1 MTTKKRPAAAPPPP
15 TSAAAA
21 LEDLTRGR
29 IIEHIALD
37 ELLPYARNSR
47 THSAEQINQIAASI
61 REFGF
66 TQPCLVRGSPPT
78 ILAGHARAL
87 AGRKLGMITAPC
99 IRLDDL
105 TDAQARAYVIADNK
119 LAENAGWDDAAL
131 TAEFDEL
138 AGVSFDLAL
147 TGFDPAEVRDV
158 RKRAGKGQ
166 ASAPKGQ
173 AGEDEFGTV
182 PIDPITRP
190 GDVWH
195 IGRHRLVCGDSLDRG
210 TWQRHLDAG
219 LKPSCIATDPPYA
232 IYGSSTGMASDIADD
247 KMVRPFFESVL
258 RLCRDVLPYFG
269 HLYVFCD
276 WRSYPTIAMAAKTVD
291 TLELKNTLVWD
302 KGGSGLGSNYANTH
316 EFVAFFH
323 KLPAQTAMGHRAAGI
338 RAVHKPN
345 IVRFNR
351 PSGDER
357 KHNAAKPV
365 ALMRELLDNSTSPGD
380 VCFEPFCGSGSTMV
394 AADQQGVVCVA
405 CDLEPKWCD
414 VTIGRMLKLR
424 ELEARLEV
432 DGKPGPTYADIAKQR
447 IGDRN
452 ETERPTAAGTKH

>member
-1 MTTKKRPAAAPPPP
+1 MAAKKPKNTAPPAA
-15 TSAAAA
+15 TSGAGNEPAA

-29 IIEHIALD
+29 ELEDLPLD

-87 AGRKLGMITAPC
+87 AARKLGMPTVPC

-105 TDAQARAYVIADNK
+105 TDVQARAYVIADNK
-119 LAENAGWDDAAL
+119 LAENAGWDDKLLAV
-131 TAEFDEL
+131 EFD
-138 AGVSFDLAL
+138 DLIADGFALEL
-147 TGFDPAEVRDV
+147 TGFDPGEVRDT
-158 RKRAGKGQ
+158 RKRAAKGE
-166 ASAPKGQ
+166 ATAPQGQ

-195 IGRHRLVCGDSLDRG
+195 IGRHRLICGDSLERA
-210 TWQRHLDAG
+210 TWQPHLDAG
-219 LKPSCIATDPPYA
+219 LKPTCIATDPPYA

-258 RLCRDVLPYFG
+258 RLCRDVLPFFG

-276 WRSYPTIAMAAKTVD
+276 WRSYPTIAMAARGVD
-291 TLELKNTLVWD
+291 TLELKNVIVWD

-316 EFVAFFH
+316 ELVGFWH

-345 IVRFNR
+345 ILRFNR
-351 PSGDER
+351 PTGDER

-365 ALMRELLDNSTSPGD
+365 ALMREVLDNSTSPGD

-394 AADQQGVVCVA
+394 AADQLGRICIA

-424 ELEARLEV
+424 ELEARLG
-432 DGKPGPTYADIAKQR
+432 DPHGPTYAEIAKQR
-447 IGDRN
+447 LGDDHR
-452 ETERPTAAGTKH
+452 ATKH